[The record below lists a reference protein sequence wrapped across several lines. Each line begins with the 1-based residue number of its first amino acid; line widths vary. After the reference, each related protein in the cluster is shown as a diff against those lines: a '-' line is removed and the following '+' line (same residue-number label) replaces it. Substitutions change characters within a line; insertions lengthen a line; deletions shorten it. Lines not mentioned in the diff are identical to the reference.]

1 MVAPI
6 KMAAWKKFVSILSF
20 MLKIGE
26 NIISC
31 SNYVKNHM
39 NHNFY
44 NRNPIVEVILIGY
57 LMLKKVQIGKCH
69 AW

>member
-6 KMAAWKKFVSILSF
+6 KMVAWKKFVSILSF

-39 NHNFY
+39 NHNY
-44 NRNPIVEVILIGY
+44 PIVEVILIGY
-57 LMLKKVQIGKCH
+57 LMLKKVQIGKCD